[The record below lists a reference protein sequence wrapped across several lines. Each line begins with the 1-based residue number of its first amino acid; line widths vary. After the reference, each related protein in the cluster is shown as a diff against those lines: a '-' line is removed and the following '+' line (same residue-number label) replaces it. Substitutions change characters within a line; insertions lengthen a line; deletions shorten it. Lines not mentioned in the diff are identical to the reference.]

1 MPETIEQ
8 FWDFDDADLGANRLG
23 KLTEKQKKYLLG
35 EHKTQKNVFLSVGAS
50 LVVLFLCLPI
60 VLIGSRVI
68 LPILLSGDSSEIQ
81 NIFPFATIGGLGI
94 LFIGTAVLAVGAAV
108 AIYML
113 RAGKKTDITVKRVEG
128 RVSYSWGTKRVR
140 NPGNKARPYDDIR
153 VLHLNIDGK
162 KYEVHKDLQEIIKE
176 GERWAIHYT
185 SYPFKFLSA
194 EQVK

>member
-1 MPETIEQ
+1 MRETIEQ
-8 FWDFDDADLGANRLG
+8 FWNFDDADLGANRLG

-35 EHKTQKNVFLSVGAS
+35 EHKTQKNVFLGVGAS

-68 LPILLSGDSSEIQ
+68 LPMLLSGDFSEIQ
-81 NIFPFATIGGLGI
+81 NIFPFATIGGFGI
-94 LFIGTAVLAVGAAV
+94 LFIGTSVLAVGAAV

-113 RAGKKTDITVKRVEG
+113 RAGKKANITVKRVEG
-128 RVSYSWGTKRVR
+128 GVSYSWGTKRVR

-176 GERWAIHYT
+176 GECWAIHYT